1 MFIIAVFNH
10 AVNDGRWEKLGTIP
24 LQENLK
30 KLPKKFIQDALNPH
44 KFSIY
49 DNGKIISASRE
60 ECMELDRAVVW
71 EPELVEERVNDY
83 YVGKENRW
91 VKDLRL

>member
-1 MFIIAVFNH
+1 
-10 AVNDGRWEKLGTIP
+10 
-24 LQENLK
+24 
-30 KLPKKFIQDALNPH
+30 
-44 KFSIY
+44 
-49 DNGKIISASRE
+49 
-60 ECMELDRAVVW
+60 MELDRAVVW